1 MNNRFVNLLLRWA
14 VLALGVAVSAKLVR
28 GIGYDSGATLAVVA
42 LLLALFN
49 AFLKPLIV
57 LFTLP
62 FIVVTLGLGIW
73 FINALLFYGAGQLV
87 QGFRVESF
95 GAALLGALIVSV
107 TNMIFTRLITPP
119 KVVVPPGAGRGPRR
133 EKSDDVIDI

>member
-14 VLALGVAVSAKLVR
+14 VLAIGVAVSAKLVR
-28 GIGYDSGATLAVVA
+28 GISYDTGATLALVA

-62 FIVVTLGLGIW
+62 FIVVTLGIGIW
-73 FINALLFYGAGQLV
+73 FINALLFFAAGRMV
-87 QGFRVESF
+87 SGFRVETF

-107 TNMIFTRLITPP
+107 TNLLLTRLINPARPTPGGP
-119 KVVVPPGAGRGPRR
+119 GPRR
-133 EKSDDVIDI
+133 EKADDVIDI

>member
-14 VLALGVAVSAKLVR
+14 VLALGVAFSAKLVH

-73 FINALLFYGAGQLV
+73 FINALLFYAAGRMV
-87 QGFRVESF
+87 TGFHVDTF
-95 GAALLGALIVSV
+95 GSALLGALIVSI
-107 TNMIFTRLITPP
+107 TNLVLTRLITPAP
-119 KVVVPPGAGRGPRR
+119 VVPGGPRGPAARR
-133 EKSDDVIDI
+133 EKTDDVIDI